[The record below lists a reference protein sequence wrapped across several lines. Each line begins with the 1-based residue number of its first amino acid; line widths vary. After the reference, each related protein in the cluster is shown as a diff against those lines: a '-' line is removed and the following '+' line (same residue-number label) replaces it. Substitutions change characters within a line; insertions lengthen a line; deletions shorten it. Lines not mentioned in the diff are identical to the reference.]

1 MSVDELQPDEVL
13 PNTWTLLFELQALP
27 PMPDVNQSA
36 VALNVHPNT
45 IRRRI
50 RDGTIRAYKVG
61 PRLIRVD
68 RESLI
73 EFAQSQVIGA

>member
-1 MSVDELQPDEVL
+1 MSLELQPEGLL
-13 PNTWTLLFELQALP
+13 PNTWAVLPELEALP
-27 PMPDVNQSA
+27 AMPDINQA
-36 VALNVHPNT
+36 AAALNVSHIT

-73 EFAQSQVIGA
+73 KFAQSQVIGA